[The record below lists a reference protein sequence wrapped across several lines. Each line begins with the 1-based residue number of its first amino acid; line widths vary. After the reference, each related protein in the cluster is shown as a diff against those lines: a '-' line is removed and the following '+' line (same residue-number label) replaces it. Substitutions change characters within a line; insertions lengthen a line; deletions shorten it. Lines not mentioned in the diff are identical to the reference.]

1 MSINGILP
9 NRNMVQLANMRKMLE
24 DIQQQMATGQRA
36 STYGELGSGRS
47 QSIDLRSKI
56 AEIDGYLSTTTLLK
70 MRMSL
75 LDKNMSRLEEISSK
89 TAAAIDPNVYNVD
102 SNGSTSGQKAAKI
115 ALSEV
120 IGLLNGEADGR
131 YLMSGKTV
139 DQKPVVSMNDMLYG
153 TGTKYGLKQVVAER
167 LTADLGTGKL
177 GRLNLGTAATGG
189 TTDTVTLTR
198 QGYAPPP
205 ATSNISGEF
214 GYKIAGATTS
224 AAKDHIEV
232 TTASAADLGTP
243 PKTGIA
249 EVGVKF
255 GPNLQ
260 AGDSVSFEL
269 TNPDGTTSTVKL
281 TATLSSPP
289 GDGEFTIAKDNATP
303 PKVDLAKTADNYKA
317 KLGDALSTKAETSF
331 KAASSMRASETFFNT
346 YGGAMPKRVDAATTS
361 DLATA
366 TGLRDAK
373 ADDTVQWY
381 QGYNAAVKSDDPN
394 SSPRND
400 VVARVD
406 GNMAA
411 GYGVRANEPAFAQMM
426 RSLAVMTI
434 SEFDPKAG
442 TADDKAYAT
451 MPQTTDAERA
461 AAKAAAAKNLQI
473 EKSRY
478 MELASRVNS
487 TLAFGNG
494 GQKPTDIHTEIAVA
508 GNMVKSAADRQTST
522 KTTLQIMLDDVE
534 GINKEE
540 LTAQALTLQT
550 RMKASYETSSI
561 LNGLSL
567 LNYMK

>member
-9 NRNMVQLANMRKMLE
+9 NRNMMQLSSMRKALE
-24 DIQQQMATGQRA
+24 DMQQQLATGQRA

-47 QSIDLRSKI
+47 QSIDLRAKI
-56 AEIDGYLSTTTLLK
+56 AEMNGYLGTTNLLK

-75 LDKNMSRLEEISSK
+75 LDKAMSRLEDIPSK
-89 TAAAIDPNVYNVD
+89 TAAAIDPNVYNID
-102 SNGSTSGQKAAKI
+102 SNGSTSGQKAAKL

-131 YLMSGKTV
+131 YLMSGKTIET
-139 DQKPVVSMNDMLYG
+139 KPVVSMSDMLYG
-153 TGTKYGLKQVVAER
+153 TGSKYGLKQVVAER
-167 LTADLGTGKL
+167 LAADLGTGKL
-177 GRLNLGTAATGG
+177 GRLNLGTGG
-189 TTDTVTLTR
+189 TSDTVTLTR

-205 ATSNISGEF
+205 AASNISGEF

-243 PKTGIA
+243 PRTGIA

-303 PKVDLAKTADNYKA
+303 PKVDLAKTADNFKA
-317 KLGDALSTKAETSF
+317 RLGDALSTKAETSF

-346 YGGAMPKRVDAATTS
+346 YGGAMPKRVNAATTS

-366 TGLRDAK
+366 NGLRDATP
-373 ADDTVQWY
+373 DDTVEWY

-400 VVARVD
+400 VAARVD
-406 GNMAA
+406 GSLTA
-411 GYGVRANEPAFAQMM
+411 GYGVRANEPAFAQMV
-426 RSLAVMTI
+426 RALAVMTI
-434 SEFDPKAG
+434 SDFDPKAG
-442 TADDKAYAT
+442 TADDKAYAS

-478 MELASRVNS
+478 MELASRVDGA
-487 TLAFGNG
+487 LAFGSG

-508 GNMVKSAADRQTST
+508 GNMVKSAADRQTNT
-522 KTTLQIMLDDVE
+522 RTTLQIMLDDVE

-540 LTAQALTLQT
+540 LTAQILTLQT
-550 RMKASYETSSI
+550 RMQASYQTSSI